1 MSQSREREWVSRK
14 VLTDDQKRLFRE
26 QGYLSPL
33 RAIDPE
39 AAGVLRGKL
48 EAYEADIGASA
59 LNTLHMK
66 SHLYFSWLWELSRNP
81 AITGPLENLIGPD
94 ILVWAS
100 RLWIKEPH
108 DGKFVTWHQDMAY
121 FGLEPQELL
130 SVWIALTDA
139 TPANGSMRFVPGSHV
154 VPLSHIETHDPDN
167 LLSRGQV
174 VPDADE
180 SKAVDL
186 VLRAGE
192 FSIHHGNLLHGSEPN
207 ESDERRIGFSLMVM
221 PAHCKSTIGRRSAT
235 LLHGRDT
242 YGHWDL
248 DPMPTRDRDPVIWDL
263 MNKAN
268 AHYRDSGI
276 KQETQTAG

>member
-1 MSQSREREWVSRK
+1 MLSEE
-14 VLTDDQKRLFRE
+14 QKRFFRD

-33 RAIDPE
+33 RAIDP
-39 AAGVLRGKL
+39 ASAGVLRQKL

-59 LNTLHMK
+59 LNALHMK
-66 SHLYFSWLWELSRNP
+66 SHLYFSWLWDLSRNP
-81 AITGPLENLIGPD
+81 AITGPLQDLIGPD

-100 RLWIKEPH
+100 RLWIKEAH

-154 VPLSHIETHDPDN
+154 APLRHIETHDPDN
-167 LLSRGQV
+167 LLSRGQA
-174 VPDADE
+174 VPEVDE
-180 SKAVDL
+180 STAVDL
-186 VLRAGE
+186 VLKPGE

-207 ESDERRIGFSLMVM
+207 DSDDRRIGFSLMVM
-221 PAHCKSTIGRRSAT
+221 PTHCKSTIGRRPAT
-235 LLHGRDT
+235 LLCGKDE

-248 DPMPTRDRDPVIWDL
+248 DPMPTQDRDPVIWDL

-276 KQETQTAG
+276 KQEAEDAG